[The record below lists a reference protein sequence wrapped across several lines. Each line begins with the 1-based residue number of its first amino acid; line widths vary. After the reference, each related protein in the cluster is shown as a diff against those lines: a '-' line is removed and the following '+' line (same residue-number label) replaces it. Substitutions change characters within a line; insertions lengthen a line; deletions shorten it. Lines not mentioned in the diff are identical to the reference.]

1 MDIGNCPSKED
12 MSEEKSES
20 DGGLLSL
27 EDDYTSNTPT
37 ASEMITS
44 KIQKYRSWDV
54 SNRVDPLKWWRDNRN
69 AFPILSEV
77 ARVYLGVH
85 ATSTESERTFSKCGF
100 LKSGRRNRM
109 GSDLISANIYLN
121 ACSKIDWLWHQLV

>member
-1 MDIGNCPSKED
+1 MDIGNTQSKED

-37 ASEMITS
+37 GEMITS
-44 KIQKYRSWDV
+44 EIQKYRSWDV

-69 AFPILSEV
+69 AFPILSQV

-100 LKSGRRNRM
+100 LKSGAET
-109 GSDLISANIYLN
+109 GWGVI
-121 ACSKIDWLWHQLV
+121 